1 MQTKAVLH
9 PDPYICILN
18 YIVQN
23 NGVKISSTL
32 LRTNEACMKPLP
44 LLIALFVSAFLYLM
58 VFERDR
64 LLDFAYPTEELPV
77 STTQQPADM
86 TKDTAVPP
94 SDDPSRLVSVVAI
107 KSVAQTV
114 DSAVLLRGRT
124 EAARQ
129 VNVMAETSGKVVS
142 APLRKGAYIEAGQTL
157 CQLDPGTRESRL
169 AEAKARQVEA
179 NARLPEARART
190 TGATAS
196 LTEAQI
202 SENAAR
208 RLNQSGYASETRAA
222 QATAALQGALAGVES
237 AKAAEI
243 SAEAGGQAAK
253 ASVAAIERDIKN
265 LTITAPFEGL
275 LETDTAELGVLL
287 QPGAHC
293 ATIIQLDPIKL
304 VGFAPESE
312 VDNVTVGAMAGAR
325 LATGREVVG
334 RVTFLSRSADPL
346 TRTFRV
352 EVEVPNAGLA
362 IRDGQ
367 TVEIIIA
374 SDGTSAHLLPQSA
387 LTLNNDGDLGVR
399 FVDSDNTV
407 GFARVKILRDT
418 TKGIW
423 VDGLPN
429 QISVIVMGHEY
440 VVKGVEVDVTYR
452 EVTQ

>member
-1 MQTKAVLH
+1 
-9 PDPYICILN
+9 
-18 YIVQN
+18 
-23 NGVKISSTL
+23 
-32 LRTNEACMKPLP
+32 MKLLP
-44 LLIALFVSAFLYLM
+44 LLIALLVSAFLYLM

-64 LLDFAYPTEELPV
+64 LVEFASTTEPV
-77 STTQQPADM
+77 PVLTTQQPADM
-86 TKDTAVPP
+86 SEETAVPP
-94 SDDPSRLVSVVAI
+94 SADPARNVSVVAI

-142 APLRKGAYIEAGQTL
+142 KPLRKGAYIEAGQTL
-157 CQLDPGTRESRL
+157 CQLDSGTRESLL
-169 AEAKARQVEA
+169 AEAKARQTEA
-179 NARLPEARART
+179 NARLPEANART
-190 TGATAS
+190 TGAEAS
-196 LTEAQI
+196 LTEAKI

-222 QATAALQGALAGVES
+222 SAEAALQGALAGVES
-237 AKAAEI
+237 AKAAVI

-253 ASVAAIERDIKN
+253 AGVAAIERDIEN
-265 LTITAPFEGL
+265 LTITAPFEGM

-304 VGFAPESE
+304 VGFAPETD
-312 VDNVTVGAMAGAR
+312 VDKVTVGAMAGAR

-387 LTLNNDGDLGVR
+387 LTLNNQGDLGVR
-399 FVDSDNTV
+399 FVDNDSIV
-407 GFARVKILRDT
+407 GFAPVNILRDT

-423 VDGLPN
+423 VDGLPDR
-429 QISVIVMGHEY
+429 IDVIVIGHEY
-440 VVKGVEVDVTYR
+440 VIKGVQVDVTYR